1 MEEHKKQE
9 HSVTP
14 ELKRTLTL
22 TDLTLFGVANIMGS
36 GGFNLIGKGVRAG
49 GSWWPVAL
57 LIPAVLLTGAA
68 YSYAGAFERFKKDT
82 SESDIVRAVFGPWA
96 EGAGSS
102 AIVAYNLVSII
113 VILVFCSKM
122 LLPAGSWLAQISVT
136 IALLAGMTGLALAG
150 IELDTFMI
158 DRTTWFLIAILVI
171 AGLLA
176 LFGLVGT
183 TMPTLSI
190 PSHGGFMNSLWM
202 FFFILVGFD
211 VILKFAEETKNPADV
226 PRSFYLANI
235 ISIVLTVGVALALS
249 IWVPGLTE
257 KQEHNAIGWLFAAFT
272 GPWIVEP
279 FKWVIFLFLL
289 LTTFVTFLATTRYLY
304 GLGDKA
310 AWLAPLKEVNA
321 AAAPWI
327 SILSVFGSGSV
338 LSLLNNTDLLVKITD
353 LGFGV
358 IAALV
363 ASAVSVADL
372 GEGKIASAAVNGATT
387 AGFLGLLGSAF
398 L

>member
-1 MEEHKKQE
+1 MSEHKKQE
-9 HSVTP
+9 NPVTP

-22 TDLTLFGVANIMGS
+22 TDLTLFGIANIMGS

-49 GSWWPVAL
+49 GSLWPIAL
-57 LIPAVLLTGAA
+57 LIPAVLLMGAA

-82 SESDIVRAVFGPWA
+82 SESDIVRSVFGPWA

-102 AIVAYNLVSII
+102 AILVYNLVSTI

-122 LLPAGSWLAQISVT
+122 LLPAGSWVSQSSLT
-136 IALLAGMTGLALAG
+136 IGLLASMTGLALAG
-150 IELDTFMI
+150 IELDTLMI
-158 DRTTWFLIAILVI
+158 DGMTCFLIAILVI
-171 AGLLA
+171 AGFLA
-176 LFGLVGT
+176 LLGLTGT
-183 TMPTLSI
+183 AIPTLSL
-190 PSHGGFMNSLWM
+190 PSHGGFMNSIWM
-202 FFFILVGFD
+202 FFFILIGFD
-211 VILKFAEETKNPADV
+211 AIMKFAEETKDPADV
-226 PRSFYLANI
+226 PRSFYLSNTV
-235 ISIVLTVGVALALS
+235 SIVLTIALAAAIS
-249 IWVPGLTE
+249 IWVPNLSE

-279 FKWVIFLFLL
+279 FKWVILLFLL

-304 GLGDKA
+304 GLGNKA
-310 AWLAPLKEVNA
+310 TWLAPLKEVNA
-321 AAAPWI
+321 AAAPWV

-338 LSLLNNTDLLVKITD
+338 LSLLNNTEILVKITD

-372 GEGKIASAAVNGATT
+372 GDGKIVSAAVNGATT

>member
-1 MEEHKKQE
+1 MSEHKKQE
-9 HSVTP
+9 NPVTP

-22 TDLTLFGVANIMGS
+22 TDLTLFGIANIMGS

-49 GSWWPVAL
+49 GSLWPIAL
-57 LIPAVLLTGAA
+57 LVPAVLLMGAA

-82 SESDIVRAVFGPWA
+82 SESDIVRSVFGPWA
-96 EGAGSS
+96 GDVGTV
-102 AIVAYNLVSII
+102 AILVYNLVSTI

-122 LLPAGSWLAQISVT
+122 LLPAGSWVSQSSLT
-136 IALLAGMTGLALAG
+136 IGLLASMTGLALAG
-150 IELDTFMI
+150 IELDTLMI
-158 DRTTWFLIAILVI
+158 DGMTCFLIAILVI

-176 LFGLVGT
+176 VLGLTGT
-183 TMPTLSI
+183 AIPTLSL
-190 PSHGGFMNSLWM
+190 PSHGGFMNSIWM
-202 FFFILVGFD
+202 FFFILIGFD
-211 VILKFAEETKNPADV
+211 AIMKFAEETKDPADV
-226 PRSFYLANI
+226 PRSFYLSNTV
-235 ISIVLTVGVALALS
+235 SIVLTIALAAAIS
-249 IWVPGLTE
+249 IWVPNLSE

-279 FKWVIFLFLL
+279 FKWVILLFLL

-304 GLGDKA
+304 GLGNKA
-310 AWLAPLKEVNA
+310 TWLAPLKEVNA
-321 AAAPWI
+321 AAAPWV

-338 LSLLNNTDLLVKITD
+338 LSLLNNTEILVKITD

-372 GEGKIASAAVNGATT
+372 GDGKIVSAAVNGATT